1 MPVISVVMPVYNAGK
16 YLEGAICSILSQT
29 FFDFEFIISYDE
41 SSDDSLKIINKYQKI
56 DDRIILLEGNNQGL
70 VKSLNEAIKLSKGKY
85 VARMDADD
93 IATFDRFEKQIK
105 LLENSDLD
113 ICGGHYLSI
122 DCNGKII
129 DTNLV
134 PITHDMCSL
143 SLSFKVPFAHPSVM
157 IRKRFLIDND
167 LKYGQSKYKIAED
180 LDLWVR
186 MHGHGAIFGN
196 VDDIVLK
203 YRILEDSLSRVNKK
217 ALAKD
222 TKDIFGFFYKKNYL
236 KSVNLINKLPILLN
250 SEESSLIVRF
260 LYVSLIKNM
269 NILNLRHLK
278 RVKSKIII
286 YSVLSEMVR

>member
-1 MPVISVVMPVYNAGK
+1 MIKAYHKVKKELNFNLFLAGSENIYKNKIRLMVKK
-16 YLEGAICSILSQT
+16 YKLEEKV
-29 FFDFEFIISYDE
+29 F
-41 SSDDSLKIINKYQKI
+41 
-56 DDRIILLEGNNQGL
+56 
-70 VKSLNEAIKLSKGKY
+70 LSK
-85 VARMDADD
+85 
-93 IATFDRFEKQIK
+93 
-105 LLENSDLD
+105 
-113 ICGGHYLSI
+113 
-122 DCNGKII
+122 KI
-129 DTNLV
+129 L
-134 PITHDMCSL
+134 
-143 SLSFKVPFAHPSVM
+143 
-157 IRKRFLIDND
+157 DND